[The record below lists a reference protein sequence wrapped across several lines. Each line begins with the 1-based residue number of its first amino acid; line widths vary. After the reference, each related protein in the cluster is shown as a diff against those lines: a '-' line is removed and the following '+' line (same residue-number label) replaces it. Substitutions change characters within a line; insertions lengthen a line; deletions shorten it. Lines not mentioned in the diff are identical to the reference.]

1 VALEKRT
8 TPRQRTLKKGRIV
21 FNDGRSTIE
30 CAVRNLSAG
39 GAKLEVTSSIGV
51 PNDFDLLMADGSTKR
66 CRVAWRKLTE
76 IGVSY

>member
-1 VALEKRT
+1 MDKRT

-21 FNDGRSTIE
+21 FNDGRSTID
-30 CAVRNLSAG
+30 CLVRNLSAG
-39 GAKLEVTSSIGV
+39 GAKLEVPSSVGI
-51 PNDFDLLMADGSTKR
+51 PDDFDLVMADGSTKR

>member
-1 VALEKRT
+1 MDKRT

-21 FNDGRSTIE
+21 FNDGRSTID
-30 CAVRNLSAG
+30 CLVRNLSAG
-39 GAKLEVTSSIGV
+39 GAKLEVTSSVGI
-51 PNDFDLLMADGSTKR
+51 PDDFDLVMADGLTKR